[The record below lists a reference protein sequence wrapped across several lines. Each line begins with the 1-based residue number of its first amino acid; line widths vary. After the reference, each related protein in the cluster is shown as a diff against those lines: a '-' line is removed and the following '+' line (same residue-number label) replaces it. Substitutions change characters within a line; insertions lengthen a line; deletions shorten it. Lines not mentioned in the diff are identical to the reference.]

1 MAGILNNK
9 ERVMDF
15 TITREGKRQA
25 ALGQMQFEYATF
37 TDLHTFY
44 DTSGSLAIPELAA
57 DASNRIFFET
67 YDRYQDVIVPEI
79 EAGLSLRP
87 FRTKDFDVLG
97 GNLISGSI
105 STGILTHPNI
115 LTGSQMATATPQ
127 VLDGITT
134 NFEEQRIVTS
144 IDEFSF
150 YSDIKI
156 APLTGTFSIT
166 NGTHYLRAQNGAGI
180 CDLDKIPSI
189 FSDKRFA
196 DFPNFKYLPPVNL
209 PRPGETEGVPLGNYP
224 KLNENNIVTLDD
236 LENSLVDFT
245 PVEFDFTE
253 TSRRNNIAVQ
263 FFEQDLGGVE
273 KLSVID
279 FGEFSDEDPGSPGKR
294 VFYVGKIMRDG
305 SGAETFLCIFTVIL
319 D

>member
-25 ALGQMQFEYATF
+25 ALGEMKIQFATF

-44 DTSGSLAIPELAA
+44 ETSGSSEIPSLAA
-57 DASNRIFFET
+57 DASDRIFFEAC
-67 YDRYQDVIVPEI
+67 DRYQDVIVPEL
-79 EAGLSLRP
+79 EAGFSLRP
-87 FRTKDFDVLG
+87 FRTSDFDIVG
-97 GNLISGSI
+97 GSLVSGSL
-105 STGILTHPNI
+105 STGIVTHPNI
-115 LTGSQMATATPQ
+115 LSGSGMADAFPR
-127 VLDGITT
+127 LLEGITN
-134 NFEEQRIVTS
+134 NFEDQRIVTT

-156 APLTGTFSIT
+156 APTTGSFSIDENT
-166 NGTHYLRAQNGAGI
+166 EYLRSQNGAGE
-180 CDLDKIPSI
+180 CELDKIPSI

-209 PRPGETEGVPLGNYP
+209 PRPGETSGIPMGNYP
-224 KLNENNIVTLDD
+224 KLNEREIFSLDD
-236 LENSLVDFT
+236 LEKSLQGKPSVD
-245 PVEFDFTE
+245 FDFTE
-253 TSRRNNIAVQ
+253 TSRRNNIIAQ

-273 KLSVID
+273 KLSVVD
-279 FGEFSDEDPGSPGKR
+279 FGEFSDDDPASPGKR

-305 SGAETFLCIFTVIL
+305 SGAETFLCIFTVVL